1 MKRTIKQC
9 KEKFLDCAFDVIV
22 KAKLGLIDK
31 DEAFDALWE
40 YLINVEYEVKML
52 EKKELMQ
59 VMLRKPT
66 IHKPSL
72 IHPVM
77 WRCVVNE
84 GP

>member
-40 YLINVEYEVKML
+40 YLVNVEYEVKIL
-52 EKKELMQ
+52 ERRISMSDNVGGKEAN
-59 VMLRKPT
+59 
-66 IHKPSL
+66 S
-72 IHPVM
+72 
-77 WRCVVNE
+77 
-84 GP
+84 G

>member
-52 EKKELMQ
+52 EKK
-59 VMLRKPT
+59 
-66 IHKPSL
+66 S
-72 IHPVM
+72 
-77 WRCVVNE
+77 
-84 GP
+84 